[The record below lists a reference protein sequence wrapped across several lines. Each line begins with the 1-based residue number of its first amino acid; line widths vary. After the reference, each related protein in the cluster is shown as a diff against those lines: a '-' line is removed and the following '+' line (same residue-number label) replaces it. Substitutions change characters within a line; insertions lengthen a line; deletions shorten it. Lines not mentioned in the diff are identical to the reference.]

1 MKKFR
6 FIRMEIRHGAV
17 ALSLIHRLIR
27 PVTMMIIAMCNRI
40 NLPVFVNYES
50 MELELK
56 SGDWRRVGGFG
67 VS

>member
-1 MKKFR
+1 MKIFR
-6 FIRMEIRHGAV
+6 FIGMEIRHGAA

-27 PVTMMIIAMCNRI
+27 PVTMMIIGTCNRI
-40 NLPVFVNYES
+40 NLPVFVNYEG

-56 SGDWRRVGGFG
+56 SGDWGRVGVFG